1 MKSYTKEFYQSQ
13 RAGSRQSAEAI
24 VPLVLALL
32 KPQSV
37 IDVGCGLGTWLSV
50 FEEFGVKDVFGI
62 DGDHV
67 DRSMLQIPHERFT
80 AFDLKKPIQ
89 IDRHFDLVVSLE
101 VAEHLPQECAKTFVH
116 SLTKLG
122 PVILFSAAIPFQGG
136 TAHLNEQWP
145 DYWANYFND
154 DGYEAVDCLRKKVW
168 QNDKVEWWYAQNMLV
183 FSQKNYLAGN
193 PVLQEEF
200 KNTDSSQLSI
210 VHPRKYLDLI
220 RIQLTAQDLA
230 NLIPKEDKFIL
241 VDQEQLRELMA
252 LGNQA
257 IPFLERSGQYWGPPP
272 DDQTAI
278 HEFERLRRSGATFIV
293 FSWPAFWWLDYYEAF
308 RQHLVSNFRRVIEN
322 DRLIAFNLKIQ
333 R

>member
-1 MKSYTKEFYQSQ
+1 MQSYTEEFYKNQ

-24 VPLVLALL
+24 VPLVLTLL

-50 FEEFGVKDVFGI
+50 FEEFGIKDVFGI
-62 DGDHV
+62 DGDHI
-67 DRSMLQIPHERFT
+67 DRSMLQIPHERFM

-89 IDRHFDLVVSLE
+89 IDRYFELVVSLE
-101 VAEHLPQECAKTFVH
+101 VAEHLPIECAKTFVH

-154 DGYEAVDCLRKKVW
+154 NGYEAVDCLRKKVW
-168 QNDKVEWWYAQNMLV
+168 QDDKVEWWYAQNILL
-183 FSQKNYLAGN
+183 FSQKDYLVSN
-193 PVLQEEF
+193 PLLQAEF
-200 KNTDSSQLSI
+200 ENAHSSQLSI
-210 VHPRKYLDLI
+210 VHPRKYLEI
-220 RIQLTAQDLA
+220 VRIQLTAQDLA

-257 IPFLERSGQYWGPPP
+257 IPFLECSGQYWGPPA
-272 DDQTAI
+272 DDETAI
-278 HEFERLRRSGATFIV
+278 RELTRLRQSGAKFLV
-293 FSWPAFWWLDYYEAF
+293 FAWPAFWWLDFYSDFEQYLQSRF
-308 RQHLVSNFRRVIEN
+308 SCVLKN
-322 DRLIAFNLKIQ
+322 DRLVIFDLKP
-333 R
+333 